1 MGKQR
6 RQESNNSTNNQNQKI
21 PEKPA
26 PKGIKTGG
34 LTSSGYNFTQM
45 IVSNQISKTKHLSNK
60 RDPREELFRYSKGKN
75 FGTYMEGSLAEKT
88 VEEEEEELKN
98 FKKRKK

>member
-6 RQESNNSTNNQNQKI
+6 RQESNNSANNQIQKI

-45 IVSNQISKTKHLSNK
+45 IVSNQIQKTKHLSNK
-60 RDPREELFRYSKGKN
+60 RDPREELFRYSRGKN
-75 FGTYMEGSLAEKT
+75 YGTVMEGSLADKT
-88 VEEEEEELKN
+88 VEQEEEDM
-98 FKKRKK
+98 KKRKKL